1 MNIHNTTPFTVAT
14 VLALDR
20 NAAETLAVVVK
31 GTYDVRNNQV
41 RLHDQQ
47 EPVQVAD
54 SYRGDP
60 AKSSMLRAGE
70 RALHKTATD
79 VILVGSAYPDRA
91 GCRQVDVSLRVGPV
105 AKTVRVFGDR
115 VWASKSGNLPSDPA
129 RFDRVPLIYERAFG
143 GVDDSA
149 GERLD
154 ENPVG
159 VGFRGRGSRL
169 PLAGAPLP
177 NLEDPR
183 SPIREAS
190 DRPPPTG
197 FGFVAPFWTPRR
209 LFAGTYGP
217 DWLQTQA
224 PLLPTDYDERYQQV
238 APSDQVCPGFL
249 RGGEKVEI
257 GNASPGGRLAFALP
271 APALR
276 IDVQISGDATPL
288 AVNLDTVIV
297 DGDRETVSM
306 TWRGHRSVHGQVHDV
321 EAVLIAAERTE

>member
-1 MNIHNTTPFTVAT
+1 MNLHNTTPFTVAT
-14 VLALDR
+14 VLALDGS
-20 NAAETLAVVVK
+20 AAETLAVVVK
-31 GTYDVRNNQV
+31 GTYDVRNNRV

-47 EPVQVAD
+47 EPVQLAD
-54 SYRGDP
+54 GYRGDP
-60 AKSSMLRAGE
+60 ARSSLLCAGE
-70 RALHKTATD
+70 RVLHKSATD
-79 VILVGSAYPDRA
+79 VILTGNAYADRA
-91 GCRQVDVSLRVGPV
+91 GCRQVDVSLRVGPI

-115 VWASKSGNLPSDPA
+115 VWASKAGDLPSEPA

-154 ENPVG
+154 ANPAG

-183 SPIREAS
+183 HPIRGAH
-190 DRPPPTG
+190 DRPPAVG

-209 LFAGTYGP
+209 QFAGTYGP
-217 DWLQTQA
+217 DWLQTAA
-224 PLLPTDYDERYQQV
+224 PLLPSDYDDRYQQV
-238 APSDQVCPGFL
+238 APADQVCPGFL

-257 GNASPGGRLAFALP
+257 GNASPRGRLAFALA
-271 APALR
+271 APTLG
-276 IDVQISGDATPL
+276 IEVQIAGDTTPL
-288 AVNLDTVIV
+288 AVNLDTVVV
-297 DGDRETVSM
+297 DGDRETVTM

-321 EAVLIAAERTE
+321 EAVRIAAERIE